1 MSEEN
6 VEIVRRMMD
15 AWSRRDLEAAIE
27 MLHPEIEWRLT
38 LTPGGP
44 EGTAYRGVDG
54 IRDWFGE
61 VDEVWTGLRIDAV
74 EFRDVGGDRVIQLG
88 RFRAV
93 AKESGVPID
102 QPQGTLLELKNG
114 RVFRVRGFGS
124 HREALEAAG
133 LSE

>member
-27 MLHPEIEWRLT
+27 MLHPEIEWRPT

-44 EGTAYRGVDG
+44 EGTVYRGVDG

-61 VDEVWTGLRIDAV
+61 VDEVWTGLRIDA
-74 EFRDVGGDRVIQLG
+74 
-88 RFRAV
+88 
-93 AKESGVPID
+93 
-102 QPQGTLLELKNG
+102 
-114 RVFRVRGFGS
+114 
-124 HREALEAAG
+124 
-133 LSE
+133 

>member
-1 MSEEN
+1 
-6 VEIVRRMMD
+6 MMD
-15 AWSRRDLEAAIE
+15 AWSRRDLEGAIE
-27 MLHPEIEWRLT
+27 MLHPEIEWRPT

-44 EGTAYRGVDG
+44 EGTVYRGVGG

-61 VDEVWTGLRIDAV
+61 VDEVWTGLRLDAV
-74 EFRDVGGDRVIQLG
+74 EFRDVGDDRVIQLG

-93 AKESGVPID
+93 GKESDVPID
-102 QPQGTLLELKNG
+102 QPQGTLLEFKNG
-114 RVFRVRGFGS
+114 RVFRAHGFGS